1 MKAAPLAMAMA
12 LILLLAPA
20 ANAQEVVV
28 GALNDMTG
36 ATSDVG
42 KDYAL
47 GIAEAVNYCNDNGG
61 VNGKP
66 IKLIQFDYGY
76 RVPEALTKYKL
87 FQRMKAVAVLGW
99 GTGDTE
105 ALAPTVTQDKM
116 PYVSASYSGHLT
128 DPKKTPYNLFAA
140 TDYSTNARATLT
152 AWYDTRWKKH
162 PDNGKRKPRFACAY
176 MFASPYASA
185 PIKAIKDQATLLGFE
200 IGPDQDVSLFAVD
213 AKSQVLALKD
223 FKPDVVWHGNTTM
236 SVSATLRDAY
246 ALGLGADHI
255 INLWGLDENLPRLA
269 EKAAEG
275 AMAATVCSFYGE
287 AGVPLMPKVVE
298 YAKKFNPG
306 VPQEKRLIRTIQA
319 WSNTL
324 ALWEAM
330 KRADKAG
337 ALNGEGILK
346 KGFETMREFDLG
358 LGGAKL
364 TYTDTDH
371 RVSGAVPVYEIK
383 DGKFRLVQVTDIKS
397 RWPGKWA
404 SWLGW

>member
-1 MKAAPLAMAMA
+1 MVLVAVLMAAGIASSGS
-12 LILLLAPA
+12 A
-20 ANAQEVVV
+20 ADVVV

-47 GIAEAVNYCNDNGG
+47 GIAEAVNFCNDNGG
-61 VNGKP
+61 INGKP
-66 IKLIQFDYGY
+66 IKLVQFDYGY

-87 FQRMKAVAVLGW
+87 FRRMGAVAVLGW

-116 PYVSASYSGHLT
+116 PYVSASYSGHLA
-128 DPKKTPYNLFAA
+128 DPAKTPFNLFAA
-140 TDYSTNARATLT
+140 TDYSSNARATLT
-152 AWYDTRWKKH
+152 AWFDTRWPKH
-162 PDNGKRKPRFACAY
+162 ADFGKRKPRMACSF

-185 PIKAIKDQATLLGFE
+185 PIKAIKDQATLLGFD

-213 AKSQVLALKD
+213 AKSQVLSLKD

-236 SVSATLRDAY
+236 SVSATMRDAY

-255 INLWGLDENLPRLA
+255 INLWGFDENLPRLA

-275 AMAATVCSFYGE
+275 AMAATVNAFFNEPGI
-287 AGVPLMPKVVE
+287 PMMPKVVE

-306 VPQEKRLIRTIQA
+306 VPQEKRLSRTVQG
-319 WSNTL
+319 WSNVL

-337 ALNGEGILK
+337 ALTGESILK
-346 KGFETMREFDLG
+346 QGFHTMRDVDLG

-371 RVSGAVPVYEIK
+371 RVSGQVPVYEYK
-383 DGKFRLVQVTDIKS
+383 SGKFQRVAVVDLKG
-397 RWPGKWA
+397 RWPDKWQ